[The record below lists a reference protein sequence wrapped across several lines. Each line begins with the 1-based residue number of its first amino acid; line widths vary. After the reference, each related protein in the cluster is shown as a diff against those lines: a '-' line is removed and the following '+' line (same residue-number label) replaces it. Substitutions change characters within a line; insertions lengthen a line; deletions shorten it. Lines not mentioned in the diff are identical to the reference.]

1 MHYTILLLQT
11 CYRQVKIEKQIK
23 GVKVFKKLSKTIVF
37 SVRKCY
43 NKSIYVEKD
52 EFMAKIIAVANQ
64 KGGVGKTT
72 TAVNLSACV
81 AELGKK
87 VLVIDADPQGN
98 ATSGLGVD
106 KDNAKYTVY
115 DLLVNDI
122 DAKDAVSD
130 VAYFNMKIIPSNMS
144 LAGAEIELVG
154 ASKREYI
161 LKNALESVKDDFD
174 FIFIDCP
181 PSLGIITLN
190 CLIAADSVIIPIQC
204 EYYALE
210 GVAQLT
216 NTISLVKKSLNTSL
230 DIEGVVMTM
239 FNGRTNLAI
248 QVVEEIKKHFGKKV
262 YKSLIPR
269 NVRLS
274 EAPGFGEPINVFDK
288 SATGTVAYRE
298 LAKEFVERNR

>member
-1 MHYTILLLQT
+1 MS
-11 CYRQVKIEKQIK
+11 
-23 GVKVFKKLSKTIVF
+23 KVVAVF
-37 SVRKCY
+37 
-43 NKSIYVEKD
+43 
-52 EFMAKIIAVANQ
+52 NQ

-72 TAVNLSACV
+72 TNVNLTASLGAM
-81 AELGKK
+81 GKK
-87 VLVIDADPQGN
+87 VLVLDLDPQGN
-98 ATSGLGVD
+98 TTSGYGID
-106 KDNAKYTVY
+106 KNTVESTIYEVMLDGADIKEAILNTEFDNI
-115 DLLVNDI
+115 DI
-122 DAKDAVSD
+122 IASATELS
-130 VAYFNMKIIPSNMS
+130 
-144 LAGAEIELVG
+144 GAEIELT
-154 ASKREYI
+154 SMENREFI

-190 CLIAADSVIIPIQC
+190 CLIAADSVVIPIQC

-216 NTISLVKKSLNTSL
+216 NTISLVKKSLNTAL

-262 YKSLIPR
+262 YRTLIPR